1 MAVIIAPGEPVDGQ
15 VRDPNEIDITVE
27 IDNYLEDDN
36 NDLDVNYVTSANVEF
51 NDRLA
56 VITRQDLM
64 EAVEKRVLGE
74 VKQTLS
80 SYQSNYGAYPW
91 LSTFADSSS
100 SAFRGQSGVKQ
111 GHIPFHYSGDVSGIS
126 GRNPFQSSVGWI
138 WHTDAG
144 TTTESFSGTIT
155 VDCLRNV
162 DCSDGTF
169 PQLSQVT
176 TPSNNCT
183 WTDKDTVNCTP
194 AGSVLTS
201 TIICDQGCANFTC
214 TREYEINIPEYTGS
228 SSINNPTDTTTR
240 TRNVI
245 LNGSLPT
252 QSAAIRITDTYI
264 GDDPSTGCTSTITS
278 TIGTGEINFVALT
291 TGTLES
297 TNIQYDLDIDD
308 NELPSWFYKN
318 EWQNLIYIAYAT
330 GEALPGDTTDTTP
343 ADGVPDNVCTSGTD
357 CLVLNNSGSPNNDKR
372 ALAIIAGEDL
382 SAARPSGVLLNYL
395 EGENSSPIDSTFV
408 KGQTTVNFND
418 QIKVISTS
426 P

>member
-1 MAVIIAPGEPVDGQ
+1 M
-15 VRDPNEIDITVE
+15 
-27 IDNYLEDDN
+27 
-36 NDLDVNYVTSANVEF
+36 
-51 NDRLA
+51 
-56 VITRQDLM
+56 
-64 EAVEKRVLGE
+64 
-74 VKQTLS
+74 
-80 SYQSNYGAYPW
+80 
-91 LSTFADSSS
+91 
-100 SAFRGQSGVKQ
+100 
-111 GHIPFHYSGDVSGIS
+111 
-126 GRNPFQSSVGWI
+126 
-138 WHTDAG
+138 
-144 TTTESFSGTIT
+144 
-155 VDCLRNV
+155 
-162 DCSDGTF
+162 
-169 PQLSQVT
+169 
-176 TPSNNCT
+176 
-183 WTDKDTVNCTP
+183 
-194 AGSVLTS
+194 
-201 TIICDQGCANFTC
+201 
-214 TREYEINIPEYTGS
+214 
-228 SSINNPTDTTTR
+228 
-240 TRNVI
+240 
-245 LNGSLPT
+245 
-252 QSAAIRITDTYI
+252 
-264 GDDPSTGCTSTITS
+264 
-278 TIGTGEINFVALT
+278 T